1 MKRQDPVLAFVVS
14 LLLAACGG
22 GGSDKACVDADGDGY
37 GEGCGSPDCDDA
49 DPAVYRSVTAY
60 PDVDGDGH
68 GVGSAVPLCV
78 GASLPP
84 GSAETLGDC
93 APDDPSAWAVVPGYA
108 DADGDG
114 ANDTVLTDFCTNG
127 ALPSG
132 ASSAPGDDCDD
143 ADPLV
148 HAGMVEL
155 ADDGIDN
162 DCSGGDLAAATAS
175 GVYVDAGAAC
185 AAGAGTI
192 AAPFCAIGPA
202 ITYAQTHAL
211 HQIFVTAGTYL
222 AGADQSLTVPAGV
235 SIRGGYDASF
245 TAHTG
250 SPTAL
255 GELTGTCSSSSCA
268 RVTVNVLGD
277 TVLQDVAIRLALTSG
292 FTNKGLVVTGS
303 GTFVL
308 ADSEVAHHDPS
319 AGSHAFTLVE
329 LGSGVTSWLLRNDIG
344 GYAADG
350 TGTSYGINNAG
361 TARLVGNVLYVA
373 SSSSRYTV
381 NSTGA
386 LEASANVF
394 NGPTTGSGSG
404 INRGVNCNVAPRCA
418 LYGNVIYP
426 GSSGISYTVYTTNTP
441 TYLFDN
447 VIVAEGNIATGVRL
461 DNPGSGSPEW
471 VLAGNDLYAGKSSI
485 SRLATVSYVDLNTAA
500 AVNGCSAQG
509 CASSVGNLSASP
521 AFVRPAE
528 DPRLGDW
535 HLTATSPCLGAGVD
549 PGALDLFG
557 LYRLDLDGQPRP
569 LGGFDCGADER

>member
-22 GGSDKACVDADGDGY
+22 GGSDTACV
-37 GEGCGSPDCDDA
+37 
-49 DPAVYRSVTAY
+49 
-60 PDVDGDGH
+60 
-68 GVGSAVPLCV
+68 
-78 GASLPP
+78 
-84 GSAETLGDC
+84 
-93 APDDPSAWAVVPGYA
+93 

-114 ANDTVLTDFCTNG
+114 ANDTLLIDFCTNG
-127 ALPSG
+127 ALPPG

-143 ADPLV
+143 ANPLV
-148 HAGMVEL
+148 RPGMIEL
-155 ADDGIDN
+155 ADDGLDN
-162 DCSGGDLAAATAS
+162 DCSGSDLAAAAAA

-192 AAPFCAIGPA
+192 AAPFCAIGTA

-211 HQIFVTAGTYL
+211 HQLFVTAGTYL
-222 AGADQSLTVPAGV
+222 AGADQALTVPAGV
-235 SIRGGYDASF
+235 SIFDGYDASF

-268 RVTVNVLGD
+268 RVTVNVLGE

-308 ADSEVAHHDPS
+308 ADSAVAHNDPS

-329 LGSGVTSWLLRNDIG
+329 LGSGVTSWLLRNDLG

-381 NSTGA
+381 SSTGA

-394 NGPTTGSGSG
+394 NGPMSGSGNG
-404 INRGVNCNVAPRCA
+404 INRGIYCNVAPRCA

-426 GSSGISYTVYTTNTP
+426 GNSAISYTVYTTNTP

-461 DNPGSGSPEW
+461 DNPASGSPEW
-471 VLAGNDLYAGKSSI
+471 VLAGNDLYAGTSSI
-485 SRLATVSYVDLNTAA
+485 SHLATVSYVDLNTAA
-500 AVNGCSAQG
+500 ARFGLQLALMANEAGERLHAIGITLVRLGVTHRRLLEWETTAASAARG
-509 CASSVGNLSASP
+509 G
-521 AFVRPAE
+521 
-528 DPRLGDW
+528 PRL
-535 HLTATSPCLGAGVD
+535 A
-549 PGALDLFG
+549 
-557 LYRLDLDGQPRP
+557 PRP
-569 LGGFDCGADER
+569 SLRETNIAHRRSRHRRRTRHNAPS